1 MKINILLLSTLSLFL
16 LILVSCDKE
25 DQSAKVDS
33 LMPINS
39 GNSWTYKYTY
49 FNNHEENIDTTSMT
63 IGEKVTINGYTCF
76 TVVDESPYNAKF
88 LAGNDEVGNFVI
100 YGGFSDVDT
109 LVTPSIEFKKDAKAG
124 DEWEYSMVSMNWDTG
139 IFSERIIPVKC
150 LSVDTLITT
159 QMGDFHC
166 MAFETSINSGD
177 HIFRHYYS
185 MNVGQVKNE
194 HFEGEYLF
202 SYNELIDYVINW

>member
-1 MKINILLLSTLSLFL
+1 MKKNIFHLSTLSLLL

-25 DQSAKVDS
+25 EQSVKVDS
-33 LMPINS
+33 LMPVNT
-39 GNSWTYKYTY
+39 GNTRTYKYTY
-49 FNNHEENIDTTSMT
+49 FNNHEENIDTTVIT
-63 IGEKVTINGYTCF
+63 IGEKVLINGYTCF
-76 TVVDESPYNAKF
+76 AAADESPFNAKF
-88 LAGNDEVGNFVI
+88 LAGNDEFGNFVS
-100 YGGFSDVDT
+100 YGGLSDVDT

-124 DEWEYSMVSMNWDTG
+124 DEWEYSMVSMEWETG
-139 IFSERIIPVKC
+139 KFSETTIPVKC

-159 QMGDFHC
+159 PKGDFHC

-194 HFEGEYLF
+194 HYEGEYLF